1 MYHYWQDVRDQ
12 RDSAR
17 EERLAALAI
26 KNKESSLTPTTNTN
40 DELKPTDN
48 KISEQNE
55 QIDILAIA
63 SDDNLALAS
72 EEITNILA
80 SEDRSDLS
88 LGAKQFET

>member
-17 EERLAALAI
+17 EERLAAFAI

-48 KISEQNE
+48 KTS
-55 QIDILAIA
+55 
-63 SDDNLALAS
+63 
-72 EEITNILA
+72 
-80 SEDRSDLS
+80 
-88 LGAKQFET
+88 